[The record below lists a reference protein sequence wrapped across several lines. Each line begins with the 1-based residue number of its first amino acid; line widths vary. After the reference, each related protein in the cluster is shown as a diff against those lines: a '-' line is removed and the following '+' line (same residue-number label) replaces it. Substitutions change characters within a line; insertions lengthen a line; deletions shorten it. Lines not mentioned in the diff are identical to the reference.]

1 MKKPFKLKGILI
13 GYLQN
18 VIAGNNLY
26 MILVPNPP
34 KNYTNQH
41 CKSVRLM
48 PYRLLL
54 AELISKFQMW
64 GNVTLIFFL
73 FHFFFQKNLQ
83 VKYYYKTFFIR
94 NFCKTFT
101 FLPSTIFLFQNHYVD
116 LIPYAAHQFLRDDN
130 SVTCI
135 KKHHKALK

>member
-54 AELISKFQMW
+54 AELISKF
-64 GNVTLIFFL
+64 
-73 FHFFFQKNLQ
+73 
-83 VKYYYKTFFIR
+83 
-94 NFCKTFT
+94 
-101 FLPSTIFLFQNHYVD
+101 
-116 LIPYAAHQFLRDDN
+116 
-130 SVTCI
+130 
-135 KKHHKALK
+135 

>member
-41 CKSVRLM
+41 CKSVKLM
-48 PYRLLL
+48 PYRLCW
-54 AELISKFQMW
+54 Q
-64 GNVTLIFFL
+64 NYFL
-73 FHFFFQKNLQ
+73 
-83 VKYYYKTFFIR
+83 
-94 NFCKTFT
+94 
-101 FLPSTIFLFQNHYVD
+101 
-116 LIPYAAHQFLRDDN
+116 
-130 SVTCI
+130 
-135 KKHHKALK
+135 